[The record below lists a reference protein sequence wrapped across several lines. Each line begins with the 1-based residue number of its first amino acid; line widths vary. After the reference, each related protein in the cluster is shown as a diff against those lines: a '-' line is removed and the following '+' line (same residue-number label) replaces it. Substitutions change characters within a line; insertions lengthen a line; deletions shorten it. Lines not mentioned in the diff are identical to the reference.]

1 MRRREFISLIGGV
14 AAAWPFMAR
23 AQQGAQVRRV
33 SVLSLLAETDPQQQT
48 WITAL
53 RRRLGELGWIDGRN
67 IHIDYRWTAGDLDR
81 LRLFAKELIALK
93 PDVLLGVT
101 TPSTAALQSET
112 KTIPIIFTV
121 VSDPIG
127 SGFVASLSNP
137 GGNITGFIN
146 IEGSVAGKWVELMH
160 EVAPHVSRVGV
171 LYNPET
177 APYAKYYVD
186 AFRTAASA
194 LSILPVEAPI
204 HSAAEAEAFII
215 KLSGEAGSGLV
226 IIPDT
231 FIVVNRQAIIALA
244 ERYRLPAIYPF
255 GFFVS
260 EGGFMS
266 YGIDNAD
273 LFRGAAT
280 YIDRVLQGAKPNE
293 LAVQLPT
300 KFELYVNL
308 KTAKM
313 FGFSFPQTVI
323 ARADEVIE

>member
-1 MRRREFISLIGGV
+1 
-14 AAAWPFMAR
+14 MAR
-23 AQQGAQVRRV
+23 AQQGGRLQRV
-33 SVLSLLAETDPQQQT
+33 GVLSLLAETDPQQQT
-48 WITAL
+48 WITAF
-53 RRRLGELGWIDGRN
+53 RQRLSELGWVDGRN
-67 IHIDYRWTAGDLDR
+67 IHVDYRWCAGSLDR
-81 LRLFAKELIALK
+81 VQLFAKELIALN
-93 PDVLLGVT
+93 PDALVAVT

-177 APYAKYYVD
+177 APYAKYYVE

-204 HSAAEAEAFII
+204 HSVAEAEAFII

-226 IIPDT
+226 TIPDT
-231 FIVVNRQAIIALA
+231 FIVVNRQTIIALA

-260 EGGFMS
+260 EGGLMS
-266 YGIDNAD
+266 YGMDNAD

-280 YIDRVLQGAKPNE
+280 YIDRVLKGAKPNE

-308 KTAKM
+308 KTAKTL
-313 FGFSFPQTVI
+313 GISFPQTVI